1 MKLPILMY
9 HSIPEVIDCN
19 VMRSLHVSLK
29 SFSKQMWLLHKM
41 GFKGCSVSE
50 FLSKKDTVCGEK
62 LIPITFDDAYLN
74 FYMNAFPV
82 LNKYN
87 FTATVYAVSGLVGGK
102 NQWDF
107 DKGIKK
113 LDLMNY
119 DQLKDVMQAGIEIGC
134 HTYSH
139 VDLREVGVDLEK
151 EIRVSKLKLETEL
164 DFCCESFCYPYGGF
178 NSYVV
183 DMVMASGFKNAVTMI
198 RSRVSTSD
206 GEFMLPRVP
215 VNFNTPLYLFWA
227 KIFTSYEDR
236 RRNK

>member
-1 MKLPILMY
+1 MKVPILMY
-9 HSIPEVIDCN
+9 HSIPEVIDCK

-29 SFSKQMWLLHKM
+29 SFSKQMWLLYKM
-41 GFKGCSVSE
+41 GFKGCSISE
-50 FLSKKDTVCGEK
+50 FLRKEDKIFGQK

-74 FYMNAFPV
+74 FYTNAFPV
-82 LNKYN
+82 LKKYN

-151 EIRVSKLKLETEL
+151 EIRASKLKLESEL
-164 DFCCESFCYPYGGF
+164 DFRCESFCYPYGGF
-178 NSYVV
+178 NSDAV
-183 DMVMASGFKNAVTMI
+183 DMVRASGFQSAVTMI
-198 RSRVSTSD
+198 RSRVSSSD
-206 GEFMLPRVP
+206 SAFTLPRVP
-215 VNFNTPLYLFWA
+215 VNFNTPLYLFWT
-227 KIFTSYEDR
+227 KIFTAYEDR
-236 RRNK
+236 RRYK